1 MRSTS
6 LSAAEQ
12 ARIAMATT
20 TVVET
25 FPKATVTREQVES
38 ERIERIRRPD
48 ILSSEIS
55 DSNDPERWVLKTVI
69 QLDR

>member
-1 MRSTS
+1 
-6 LSAAEQ
+6 
-12 ARIAMATT
+12 MATT

-69 QLDR
+69 QLGR

>member
-1 MRSTS
+1 
-6 LSAAEQ
+6 
-12 ARIAMATT
+12 MATT